1 MHVPPMPASWLQQKK
16 HVFNL
21 CSAGLFVDM
30 HAGMSAGMC
39 FDTFLQSFPPPLP
52 SICPCVHVC
61 AQASVRVCVRA
72 RPCVRLCMRHASG
85 WLDRRLTRRAISKKK
100 RPLLMCYKH
109 PCTRLYVH
117 ACSVRVPCVCLERAA
132 EQGALSVSVRHATPP
147 NPRHTVPNYPMICQ
161 TLRHNTLSH
170 TMPCNDAPQRA
181 TQWCTVT
188 MLLGTGYKRPRRRQ
202 ADLLALRQ

>member
-85 WLDRRLTRRAISKKK
+85 WLDRRLTRRAISRKKTDLFSRATSIRAPVCTFTRVVCVFLAYAWSEPQNK
-100 RPLLMCYKH
+100 APSLFPSAMPHH
-109 PCTRLYVH
+109 PTR
-117 ACSVRVPCVCLERAA
+117 
-132 EQGALSVSVRHATPP
+132 ATL
-147 NPRHTVPNYPMICQ
+147 CQ
-161 TLRHNTLSH
+161 TT
-170 TMPCNDAPQRA
+170 P
-181 TQWCTVT
+181 
-188 MLLGTGYKRPRRRQ
+188 
-202 ADLLALRQ
+202 